1 MKKSAILAAFLA
13 VLSCG
18 NPLEPEPV
26 EVPAPALVSTSPADG
41 TGGIEGP
48 SLSIAFT
55 FDQNIVCT
63 SSGVAGISVDGGAF
77 IDKVSPAGAALTV
90 VVSGLARGKHY
101 TVSIPAGAINHLPF
115 LDEGAGPGSGPGKL
129 GVGRFRRQEHGTGLE
144 PGQHAGFK

>member
-18 NPLEPEPV
+18 NPVEPEPV

-101 TVSIPAGAINHLPF
+101 TVSVPAGAIRGF
-115 LDEGAGPGSGPGKL
+115 KRDQQASGAITFRFSTKAPDPAPDPGSW
-129 GVGRFRRQEHGTGLE
+129 E
-144 PGQHAGFK
+144 